1 MHISEGVLSAPVLL
15 AGAGMTMAG
24 LTIALKKMDYDT
36 LPQVAVMA
44 AAFFVAS
51 LIHVPLGPSS
61 VHLILNGIL
70 GLVLGWGAVPA
81 IFIALLLQ
89 AVLFQFGGL
98 VVLGANTVIMGLP
111 ALVVWMLFSRGIRGN
126 GRTACICA
134 ASAGAL
140 SIFLSALLAAVA
152 LWVSGDD
159 LLTTAKLIALA
170 HVPIMLLEG
179 GMTAVVVGFLKKIKP
194 EMLA

>member
-15 AGAGMTMAG
+15 AGGCLTLAG
-24 LTIALKKMDYDT
+24 LTIALKKMDYDS
-36 LPQVAVMA
+36 LPLVAVMA

-51 LIHVPLGPSS
+51 LIHVPLGPSN
-61 VHLILNGIL
+61 VHLILNGAL
-70 GLVLGWGAVPA
+70 GLVLGWGAVLA

-98 VVLGANTVIMGLP
+98 VVLGVNTVIMAVP
-111 ALVVWMLFSRGIRGN
+111 ALMVWMLCGRGIHST
-126 GRTACICA
+126 GRVAVICA
-134 ASAGAL
+134 FLAGAL
-140 SIFLSALLAAVA
+140 SIGLTALLAAGA
-152 LWVSGDD
+152 LWLSGSD
-159 LLTTAKLIALA
+159 LLATAGLLVAA

-179 GMTAVVVGFLKKIKP
+179 GMTAALVGFLKKIKP

>member
-15 AGAGMTMAG
+15 TGAALSLAG
-24 LTIALKKMDYDT
+24 LTIALKKMDYDA
-36 LPQVAVMA
+36 LPEVAVMA

-61 VHLILNGIL
+61 VHLILNGLL

-98 VVLGANTVIMGLP
+98 VILGANTVIMALP
-111 ALVVWMLFSRGIRGN
+111 ALVVWLLFARFIRQP
-126 GRTACICA
+126 GRTGVVCA
-134 ASAGAL
+134 AGAGAL
-140 SIFLSALLAAVA
+140 SIFLSALLAAAA
-152 LWVSGDD
+152 LWFSGDE
-159 LLTTAKLIALA
+159 LWATAKFIVAA
-170 HVPIMLLEG
+170 HVPIMLIEG

-194 EMLA
+194 EMLS

>member
-15 AGAGMTMAG
+15 TGAGMTLAG

-61 VHLILNGIL
+61 VHLILNGVL
-70 GLVLGWGAVPA
+70 GLVLGWGAIPA

-126 GRTACICA
+126 GRTAVCCA
-134 ASAGAL
+134 ALAGAL
-140 SIFLSALLAAVA
+140 SIFFSALLAALS
-152 LWVSGDD
+152 LWFSGDD
-159 LLTTAKLIALA
+159 LLTTAKLIAAA
-170 HVPIMLLEG
+170 HVPIMIIEG
-179 GMTAVVVGFLKKIKP
+179 GITAVVVGFLKKIKP
-194 EMLA
+194 EMLP